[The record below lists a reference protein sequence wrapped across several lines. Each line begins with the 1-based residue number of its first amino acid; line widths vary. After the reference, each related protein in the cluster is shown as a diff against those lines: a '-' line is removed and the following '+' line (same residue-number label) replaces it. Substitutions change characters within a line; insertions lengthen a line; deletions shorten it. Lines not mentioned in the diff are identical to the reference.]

1 MRVGFGLPVSGAW
14 ATPQNISRFATRAE
28 QAGYASLWT
37 FQRLLVPEGA
47 AMEPV
52 YQSVLDPMAAL
63 AYAAAVSTSIRL
75 GVAVINAPFVS
86 PGYLAKQAASIDV
99 LSAGR
104 LDLGL
109 GLGWMPEE
117 FAKIGR
123 AHV

>member
-52 YQSVLDPMAAL
+52 Y
-63 AYAAAVSTSIRL
+63 
-75 GVAVINAPFVS
+75 
-86 PGYLAKQAASIDV
+86 
-99 LSAGR
+99 
-104 LDLGL
+104 
-109 GLGWMPEE
+109 
-117 FAKIGR
+117 
-123 AHV
+123 